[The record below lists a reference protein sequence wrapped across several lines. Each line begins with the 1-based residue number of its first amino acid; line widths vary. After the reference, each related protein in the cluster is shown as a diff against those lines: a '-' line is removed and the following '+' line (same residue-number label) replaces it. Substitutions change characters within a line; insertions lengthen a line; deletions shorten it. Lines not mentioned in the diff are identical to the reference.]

1 MSRCTFFGHRD
12 YRNER
17 DDDLKTA
24 IEHLITHDQVTEFY
38 VGHQGN
44 FDKTVC
50 RLLKDLQKS
59 YPHIRYCVVLA
70 YIPTTSSTKTIAQ
83 QHPTILPEGA
93 ETVLPKFAIL
103 HRNRWMTEQSGYV
116 IAYITRS
123 YGGAAQCVQLAQTK
137 NKTVTLL

>member
-1 MSRCTFFGHRD
+1 MRRCTFFGHRD

-17 DDDLKTA
+17 DDDLKIA
-24 IEHLITHDQVTEFY
+24 IEYLITHHQVTEFY

-44 FDKTVC
+44 FDRAVC
-50 RLLKDLQKS
+50 RLLKDLQKA
-59 YPHIRYCVVLA
+59 YPYILYYVVLA
-70 YIPTTSSTKTIAQ
+70 YIPTTSSTKAITQ

-103 HRNRWMTEQSGYV
+103 HRNRWMIEQSDYV
-116 IAYITRS
+116 IAYITHS